1 MVMKKLDWEEKFPNV
16 SFTDKVAIHFE
27 DGSVL
32 EVKHLYHDKSA
43 LTEKAHENSKLNLKL
58 KALNASCIAPLG
70 TAVRRNRC
78 GRYHSSV
85 DPRMCVST
93 HSLCCDRTAITN

>member
-1 MVMKKLDWEEKFPNV
+1 MKKLDWEEKFPNV

-43 LTEKAHENSKLNLKL
+43 LNTVFWENVVDCHE
-58 KALNASCIAPLG
+58 I
-70 TAVRRNRC
+70 
-78 GRYHSSV
+78 
-85 DPRMCVST
+85 
-93 HSLCCDRTAITN
+93 